1 MSVHL
6 LKINNLKV
14 RVGNK
19 IILREVNLTIKEGTV
34 HVIFGPNG
42 SGKTTLVGAIMGL
55 PQYKIVTGDIK
66 FKGESILPLAVHE
79 RAKLGIGLAFQ
90 RPPVVKGVSL
100 FHLLKALKKSEKDIF
115 SSAGSLNLKDHLYRD
130 INKEF
135 SGGEIKRS
143 EIFQMK
149 LMNHSLLMLDE
160 PESGVDFENITLLSK
175 IIKETLEKELPIIKR
190 KKSGL
195 IITHTGF
202 IIQHIQTDVG
212 HVILNGRI
220 LCSGNPHE
228 ILESIREYGF
238 EKCAECLEKK
248 KKEKE

>member
-1 MSVHL
+1 MSISL

-14 RVGNK
+14 RIGDK
-19 IILREVNLTIKEGTV
+19 IILREVNLNIEEGTV

-55 PQYKIVTGDIK
+55 PQYEIVAGNIK
-66 FKGESILPLAVHE
+66 FKGKSILPLAVHE
-79 RAKLGIGLAFQ
+79 RVKLGISLAFQ
-90 RPPVVKGVSL
+90 RPPIVKGVSL
-100 FHLLKALKKSEKDIF
+100 FHLLKALKKSEKDIL
-115 SSAGSLNLKDHLYRD
+115 SSAESLNLKDYLYRD

-143 EIFQMK
+143 EILQMK
-149 LMNHSLLMLDE
+149 LMDPSLLMLDE

-202 IIQHIQTDVG
+202 IIQHIRTDVG

-220 LCSGNPHE
+220 LCSGNPQE
-228 ILESIREYGF
+228 ILERIRKYGF
-238 EKCAECLEKK
+238 EKCVECMKK
-248 KKEKE
+248 KGNE